1 MYCGS
6 LGTVLNC
13 AYSTGGPGA
22 RHLHAGRSTNA
33 ILALSGSR
41 PKPAVLPMRTTRGEV
56 DRAQTRSIWVT
67 SGRQLWVLRF
77 LTQPIPDSIL
87 SPCTAHRVPNTPI
100 GDTGYAQLAQ
110 VATTPTQELSYQIVY
125 ETPSVPC
132 VHHGSRE
139 HTTMSTNRTRP
150 PRVRAVRALQ
160 MHASS
165 MSSTATSVPSPAR
178 YLARLLRLGGRETSH
193 LVIACRKEFDS
204 TPRCEHRSDQI
215 TLSLSFLTHDTSRI
229 VSTTVGNIQIEPST
243 VP

>member
-6 LGTVLNC
+6 LGTALNC
-13 AYSTGGPGA
+13 AYSAGGPGA

-87 SPCTAHRVPNTPI
+87 SPYTAHGVPNTPS

-110 VATTPTQELSYQIVY
+110 VATSPTQELSYQIMY
-125 ETPSVPC
+125 ETPSV
-132 VHHGSRE
+132 
-139 HTTMSTNRTRP
+139 
-150 PRVRAVRALQ
+150 
-160 MHASS
+160 
-165 MSSTATSVPSPAR
+165 
-178 YLARLLRLGGRETSH
+178 
-193 LVIACRKEFDS
+193 F
-204 TPRCEHRSDQI
+204 
-215 TLSLSFLTHDTSRI
+215 FLTVNILIHDVLSTYSLPWSMTLVTFCAPSSRI
-229 VSTTVGNIQIEPST
+229 SGRDT
-243 VP
+243 

>member
-87 SPCTAHRVPNTPI
+87 SPYTAHRVPNTPI

-110 VATTPTQELSYQIVY
+110 VATAPTQELSYQIVY

-178 YLARLLRLGGRETSH
+178 YLARLLGLGERETSH
-193 LVIACRKEFDS
+193 LVIACRNSIPRLAAS
-204 TPRCEHRSDQI
+204 TDRTRS
-215 TLSLSFLTHDTSRI
+215 
-229 VSTTVGNIQIEPST
+229 P
-243 VP
+243 